1 MASFV
6 ERTIGAARLSV
17 RTFEEVEADT
27 TALGQAVAVVVL
39 SSLAAGI
46 GTAGQQGAPGV
57 VGAVVAALLGWV
69 VWAWLTYFI
78 GTRMLPEP
86 QTHADWGQLA
96 RTTGFASAP
105 GIIRIVGIVP
115 GLTMLVFFIASV
127 WMLAAFVVAVRQAL
141 DYSSTWRAVGVCL
154 IGWIVN
160 ALLFVLLR
168 LLLPG

>member
-6 ERTIGAARLSV
+6 ERTIGAARLNV

-27 TALGQAVAVVVL
+27 TALGPAAGVVVL

-46 GTAGQQGAPGV
+46 GTAGQAGVPGLFGAM
-57 VGAVVAALLGWV
+57 VAALLGWV

-78 GTRMLPEP
+78 GTRILPEP

-105 GIIRIVGIVP
+105 GIIRVVGIVP
-115 GLTMLVFFIASV
+115 GLTMLVFFVASI

-141 DYSSTWRAVGVCL
+141 DYTSTWRAFGVCL
-154 IGWIVN
+154 IGWIAN
-160 ALLFVLLR
+160 ALVFVLLR
-168 LLLPG
+168 FFLPG

>member
-6 ERTIGAARLSV
+6 KRTIGASKLNV

-27 TALGQAVAVVVL
+27 TALGQAIGVVVL

-46 GTAGQQGAPGV
+46 GTAGQEGTAGLLGGV
-57 VGAVVAALLGWV
+57 LVALLGWV

-78 GTRMLPEP
+78 GTRMFPEP
-86 QTHADWGQLA
+86 QTHATWGQLA

-115 GLTMLVFFIASV
+115 GLTVLVFFIASV
-127 WMLAAFVVAVRQAL
+127 WMLAAFVIAVRQAL
-141 DYSSTWRAVGVCL
+141 DYTSTWRAVGVCL

-160 ALLFVLLR
+160 ALLLVLLR
-168 LLLPG
+168 FVLPG